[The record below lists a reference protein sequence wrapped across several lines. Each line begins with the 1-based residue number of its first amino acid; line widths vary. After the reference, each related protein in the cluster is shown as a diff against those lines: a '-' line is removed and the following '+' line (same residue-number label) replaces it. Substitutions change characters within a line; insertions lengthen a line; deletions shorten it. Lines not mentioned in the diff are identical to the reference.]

1 MSELATFK
9 SIHYIFQWKN
19 KRYLVY
25 IDCSCSHGLSEFR
38 ILKLLEHW
46 LNLYS
51 VKEELL
57 YWWSLV
63 TSFQTTYRYFSLI
76 IFNNEGWAALRFS
89 DVTGKIK
96 RVKCSK
102 WNMKWS
108 KRNDQRG
115 PLTPR
120 LWQFIVSNEREEK
133 LLFERITA

>member
-1 MSELATFK
+1 ME
-9 SIHYIFQWKN
+9 N
-19 KRYLVY
+19 KRYLMY

-51 VKEELL
+51 FKEELL
-57 YWWSLV
+57 YWWSLM
-63 TSFQTTYRYFSLI
+63 TSFQTTYHYFSLI

-108 KRNDQRG
+108 KRNMKWSKRNDQRG

-120 LWQFIVSNEREEK
+120 LGQSIVLNERVYI
-133 LLFERITA
+133 LLFERIPA